1 MLSLFPLGYALLV
14 KIKEFFAQNYDDEE
28 ACSFYFLPCI
38 ARKKTWK
45 SVPFMVVPSRN
56 QFLAAIFMKRV

>member
-28 ACSFYFLPCI
+28 ACYFYLPMHSSQ
-38 ARKKTWK
+38 KNLEVS
-45 SVPFMVVPSRN
+45 SVYGGP
-56 QFLAAIFMKRV
+56 K